1 MTTSTTSNCDPAAV
15 LFGMLGAAAA
25 LSFANIGA
33 GYGTAKA
40 GVSVA
45 HLGIQ
50 NPSRVMRGIVPVV
63 MAGILGI
70 YGLIVAVIISNNI
83 KVTSGTYS
91 LFQGFMHLGAGTAAG
106 MASLAA
112 GYAIGIIGDICCYA
126 YAKTDKI
133 FVPMILM
140 LIFAEALGLYGLIIA
155 LLMNNRAVKCLSGVL
170 KEKETQDSQYE
181 SMSDARGEKFK
192 TTRTPTRNK
201 QNKTAQKQEQ
211 TSIRKKPWPSQSLPI
226 TPTTPLSTFFPHP
239 SHNSLPP
246 ETTNS

>member
-1 MTTSTTSNCDPAAV
+1 TLLCQAQVKRKKMTNYGNCDPAAV
-15 LFGMLGAAAA
+15 LFGMLGAAASLA
-25 LSFANIGA
+25 LSNVGA
-33 GYGTAKA
+33 AYGTAKA

-50 NPSRVMRGIVPVV
+50 NPNRVMRGIVPVV

-83 KVTSGTYS
+83 KTSGEYM
-91 LFQGFMHLGAGTAAG
+91 LFTGFMHLGAGLAAG
-106 MASLAA
+106 FASLAA

-155 LLMNNRAVKCLSGVL
+155 LLMNNRAIGV
-170 KEKETQDSQYE
+170 
-181 SMSDARGEKFK
+181 
-192 TTRTPTRNK
+192 
-201 QNKTAQKQEQ
+201 Q
-211 TSIRKKPWPSQSLPI
+211 TSC
-226 TPTTPLSTFFPHP
+226 
-239 SHNSLPP
+239 
-246 ETTNS
+246 